1 MDKVIS
7 MIGLATKAGK
17 TVSGEFSV
25 EKAIQGNKAH
35 AVIVSVEASDN
46 TKKMFKNKCE
56 YYKIPLFYYGT
67 TQDLGKATGNKTR
80 MSLAVVDEG
89 FSKSIIKMQRFFYA
103 ILQYRI
109 PCFLE
114 YKQFTR
120 KENGYLP

>member
-67 TQDLGKATGNKTR
+67 TQDLVKATGNKTR

-89 FSKSIIKMQRFFYA
+89 FSKSIIKMLDNQV
-103 ILQYRI
+103 
-109 PCFLE
+109 
-114 YKQFTR
+114 K
-120 KENGYLP
+120 

>member
-46 TKKMFKNKCE
+46 TKKMFTNMCA
-56 YYKIPLFYYGT
+56 YYKVPIYLFGT
-67 TQDLGKATGNKTR
+67 KDELGHAMGKEFRA
-80 MSLAVVDEG
+80 SVSVEDAG
-89 FSKSIIKMQRFFYA
+89 FAKSMAGLMNVNGGSVNESK
-103 ILQYRI
+103 
-109 PCFLE
+109 
-114 YKQFTR
+114 
-120 KENGYLP
+120 